1 MTDAFGRPT
10 DPAGRD
16 VEHGEQAASG
26 TRRAAMRDAATN
38 LLHKAV
44 RALEAADRSKAMAYV
59 RKAAKLADD
68 DDDNGGAAPLT
79 LAAHLYALESVLD
92 VLELADDVWIDAAE
106 GLLESTRA
114 WTPLAVADFRHVL
127 TVARKEYRLT
137 PAHDR
142 RLAALV
148 AGERVATIREMQELG
163 GEELCAVVIDLLD
176 LVGKY
181 RHAAETIVA
190 ERAVDDYRRD
200 GSAK

>member
-1 MTDAFGRPT
+1 MTDAFGRPR

-16 VEHGEQAASG
+16 VEHDEEAASG
-26 TRRAAMRDAATN
+26 TRGAAMREAATN

-44 RALEAADRSKAMAYV
+44 RALEAADSSKAMAYV
-59 RKAAKLADD
+59 RKAATLSD

-92 VLELADDVWIDAAE
+92 VLESADDVWIDAAE
-106 GLLESTRA
+106 VLLRSTRA

-127 TVARKEYRLT
+127 TVARREYRLT

-142 RLAALV
+142 RLRALV

-181 RHAAETIVA
+181 RRAAETIVA
-190 ERAVDDYRRD
+190 ERAADDYGRG
-200 GSAK
+200 GSAR